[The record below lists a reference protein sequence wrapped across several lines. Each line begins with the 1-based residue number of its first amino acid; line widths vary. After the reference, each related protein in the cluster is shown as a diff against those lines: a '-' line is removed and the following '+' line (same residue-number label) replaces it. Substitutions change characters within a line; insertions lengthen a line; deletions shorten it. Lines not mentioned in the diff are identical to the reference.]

1 MLPPY
6 FRFDSPFSGWEFFL
20 LFPTEHRVWYPKTI
34 YIYIFY
40 STQLNKGLDS
50 LPISAFFKISI
61 GICRIHEF
69 HFTSKEDLWL
79 KSNHVPFRVRQ
90 WACCNIAEW
99 FSFVF
104 LISPS
109 FKCTLGNRI
118 ICGAI
123 SAESLM
129 GGNTIWYSLHKK
141 HSLRLSLT
149 IESTFVSNVFNE
161 ALKAILQ
168 KVTKCIFFLFINLIW
183 CSHRVVPA
191 LILFLVH
198 SILVSH
204 N

>member
-34 YIYIFY
+34 YIYFIQHNWIKVWIVF
-40 STQLNKGLDS
+40 LFLH
-50 LPISAFFKISI
+50 FFKISI

-69 HFTSKEDLWL
+69 HFTSKEDSWL

-90 WACCNIAEW
+90 WACWNIAEW